1 MTKSE
6 FEAFW
11 NEKYVPLKYEDVK
24 NEYED
29 FVKSC
34 DNKIFIEDYEVSG
47 SISRDDFIDN
57 LSQTAQFTFQ
67 DTLTEV
73 FYDKNP
79 EVYETAFALYEEAQL
94 SGKGDDNEAI
104 LFHEEFNRLYK
115 EFLLEMFDNI
125 FG

>member
-1 MTKSE
+1 MTKTE
-6 FEAFW
+6 FEEFW
-11 NEKYVPLKYEDVK
+11 NANYIPLKYDDVK
-24 NEYED
+24 AEFEE

-34 DNKIFIEDYEVSG
+34 DKKIFIEDYEISG
-47 SISRDDFIDN
+47 NISRDNFIDN

-79 EVYETAFALYEEAQL
+79 EVYETAFALFEEAQMN
-94 SGKGDDNEAI
+94 GKGSENEAI
-104 LFHEEFNRLYK
+104 LFHEEYNRLYK

-125 FG
+125 WG